1 MSVRE
6 KARALTC
13 SLVYAYTNTFSLS
26 FLVFICH
33 AHARTHTYQKTTCW
47 LTHTYTHTGHR
58 PKKKNSSTQ
67 RHMIALLRNLTHS
80 NAYTHNTTRTHK
92 HTHTR
97 SIVKSKKKTM
107 VYRSRSLLHLLSPGL
122 CYNIG
127 CSCLLLLPFG
137 RRRRHLPLGLYCCR
151 RCCLLLCMCVRDKE
165 RGGERVC
172 VCV

>member
-33 AHARTHTYQKTTCW
+33 AHARTHTYQKTACW

-80 NAYTHNTTRTHK
+80 NTYTHNTTRTHK

-97 SIVKSKKKTM
+97 SIVEHEKKIM
-107 VYRSRSLLHLLSPGL
+107 VYRSSSQMHLLPLRPYYSTSSGSLPLLPL
-122 CYNIG
+122 CYHHR
-127 CSCLLLLPFG
+127 LLLLGP
-137 RRRRHLPLGLYCCR
+137 CC
-151 RCCLLLCMCVRDKE
+151 CWC
-165 RGGERVC
+165 
-172 VCV
+172 